1 MAEPL
6 VTAEDV
12 EQRLLNKTFTDDER
26 AVVQVWIDDLLAEVR
41 LSISNLDELA
51 NEVNY
56 LNTLKR
62 LISAAVKR
70 VLDNPRGLR
79 QMSISIDD
87 YTRSE
92 TVDSSASKGILYL
105 MDEEWAQLI
114 PALDGDVFSIR
125 TMPAPDP
132 GPAGGSWI
140 STTY

>member
-12 EQRLLNKTFTDDER
+12 EERLLNRTFTDDEKL
-26 AVVQVWIDDLLAEVR
+26 VINHWIGDLLAEIR
-41 LSISNLDELA
+41 LSIVDLDKLA
-51 NEVNY
+51 EDADY
-56 LNTLKR
+56 LATLKR
-62 LISAAVKR
+62 VIYASVKR

-79 QMSISIDD
+79 HMSISIDD

-92 TVDSSASKGILYL
+92 TIDSTASSGVLYL
-105 MDEEWAQLI
+105 TDAEWSQLV
-114 PALDGDVFSIR
+114 PSLDGDAFSIR
-125 TMPAPDP
+125 TMPAPGP

>member
-12 EQRLLNKTFTDDER
+12 EERLLNRSFTDDEKL
-26 AVVQVWIDDLLAEVR
+26 VINHWIGDLLAEIR
-41 LSISNLDELA
+41 LSIGDLDELA
-51 NEVNY
+51 EDKNY
-56 LNTLKR
+56 LATLQR
-62 LISAAVKR
+62 VIYSSVKR

-92 TVDSSASKGILYL
+92 TIDSTASAGVLYL
-105 MDEEWAQLI
+105 TDQEWSQLV
-114 PALDGDVFSIR
+114 PSLDGDVFSIR
-125 TMPAPDP
+125 TMPAPDT

>member
-12 EQRLLNKTFTDDER
+12 EERLLNRTFTDDEKL
-26 AVVQVWIDDLLAEVR
+26 VINHWIGDLLAEIR
-41 LSISNLDELA
+41 LSIVDLDKLA
-51 NEVNY
+51 EDADY
-56 LNTLKR
+56 LATLKR
-62 LISAAVKR
+62 VIYASVKR

-92 TVDSSASKGILYL
+92 TIDSTASAGVLYL
-105 MDEEWAQLI
+105 TDAEWSQLV
-114 PALDGDVFSIR
+114 PSLDGDVFSIR
-125 TMPAPDP
+125 IMPAPGP

-140 STTY
+140 SMTY

>member
-1 MAEPL
+1 MAEQL
-6 VTAEDV
+6 VTANDV
-12 EQRLLNKTFTDDER
+12 EERLLNRTFTDDEKL
-26 AVVQVWIDDLLAEVR
+26 VINHWIGDLLAEIR
-41 LSISNLDELA
+41 LSIGDLDKLA
-51 NEVNY
+51 EDPDY
-56 LNTLKR
+56 QSTLKR
-62 LISAAVKR
+62 VISASVKR

-92 TVDSSASKGILYL
+92 TVDSTGSKGILYL
-105 MDEEWAQLI
+105 MDTEWSQLV
-114 PALDGDVFSIR
+114 PSLDGDVFSIR

>member
-1 MAEPL
+1 MAALL
-6 VTAEDV
+6 VTSDDV
-12 EQRLLNKTFTDDER
+12 EQRLLNRVFSDDER
-26 AVVQVWIDDLLAEVR
+26 RVIDRWIGDLLAEIR
-41 LSISNLDELA
+41 LSIGDLDKLA
-51 NEVNY
+51 EDPNY
-56 LNTLKR
+56 LSTLKR

-132 GPAGGSWI
+132 GPGGSWI
-140 STTY
+140 STTH